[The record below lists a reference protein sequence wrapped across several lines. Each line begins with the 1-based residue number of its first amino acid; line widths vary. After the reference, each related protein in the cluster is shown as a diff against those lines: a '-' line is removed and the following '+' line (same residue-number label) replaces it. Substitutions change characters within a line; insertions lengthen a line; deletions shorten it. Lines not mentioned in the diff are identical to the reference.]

1 MKEKFSNYIK
11 KMAMQLQ
18 AQYYDVDPEMLLKLF
33 QDYLNSM
40 KEDWNYVLPTDYY
53 ERMKKGEAGKYFL
66 IDLRQME
73 DYKKGHIQGAINIF
87 WLDILKKENL
97 EKLPVN
103 KEILIYCYVGHTSSQ
118 VVVLLNLLGY
128 KVKALKFGMG
138 ISPDEKVEIKGWKD
152 YGYPLE

>member
-1 MKEKFSNYIK
+1 
-11 KMAMQLQ
+11 MAMQFQ

-40 KEDWNYVLPTDYY
+40 EEDWNYVLPTDYY
-53 ERMKKGEAGKYFL
+53 ELMKKGAASKYFL
-66 IDLRQME
+66 VDLRRME
-73 DYKKGHIQGAINIF
+73 DYKKGHIPGAINIL
-87 WLDILKKENL
+87 WLDILKEENL
-97 EKLPVN
+97 KKLPVN

-118 VVVLLNLLGY
+118 VAVLLNLLGY

>member
-40 KEDWNYVLPTDYY
+40 EEDWNYVLPTDYY
-53 ERMKKGEAGKYFL
+53 ELMKKGEAGKYFL
-66 IDLRQME
+66 VDLRRME
-73 DYKKGHIQGAINIF
+73 DYKKGHIPGAINIF
-87 WLDILKKENL
+87 WLDILKEENL
-97 EKLPVN
+97 KKLPVN

-118 VVVLLNLLGY
+118 VAVLLNLLGY